1 MGCVS
6 SKLGKKKLIREI
18 RVNNGGDHI
27 VSLTSTTY
35 GHLDIEE
42 RAETSPPPPPKLLQ
56 ELTKGEVFD
65 ESVIKPRRSV
75 KRYDPE
81 IINTWELMEDLED
94 SMHVSTTNPQK
105 LISPKS
111 RGIFGKSWKT
121 PVKST
126 NISVESPKRGSS
138 KRFGGKENNNR
149 GVGNN
154 NSSSRGVS
162 PNQILKPKNILLETP
177 KRGVMRLS
185 FPLKS
190 DEPSSLVIAQTT
202 QRRKSYS
209 PMFDPDLVA
218 SYEREL
224 SQEQEQIK
232 MVISPVRRTERILE
246 NFPVKCPPGGEN
258 SVVIYITTLRG
269 IRKTFEDCNVVRSIL
284 DSHEVRFSERD
295 VSMHSVFKEEIRGL
309 VGAKQVKIPAVFVKG
324 RMVGSVEEVMKLEEE
339 GKLGIL
345 LEGIPAAR
353 LGGGCCRGCG
363 GMRFVMCVVCNG
375 SCKVMEKEKKSM
387 VKCLEC
393 NENGLVL
400 CPICS

>member
-6 SKLGKKKLIREI
+6 SKPVKKKHVREI

-35 GHLDIEE
+35 GHLDVHE
-42 RAETSPPPPPKLLQ
+42 RTQTSPKSQ
-56 ELTKGEVFD
+56 ELSKGDDF
-65 ESVIKPRRSV
+65 ESETIKPRRST
-75 KRYDPE
+75 DNPE

-94 SMHVSTTNPQK
+94 STK
-105 LISPKS
+105 ISPKS

-121 PVKST
+121 PVKSV
-126 NISVESPKRGSS
+126 VESPKRIGSS
-138 KRFGGKENNNR
+138 KRFRGKENR
-149 GVGNN
+149 GGKQ
-154 NSSSRGVS
+154 S
-162 PNQILKPKNILLETP
+162 PNILETP

-190 DEPSSLVIAQTT
+190 EEPLAVVT
-202 QRRKSYS
+202 QRRKSFS

-224 SQEQEQIK
+224 SQEKEQIK
-232 MVISPVRRTERILE
+232 MVISPSPNEKIFDP
-246 NFPVKCPPGGEN
+246 FPEKCPPGGEN
-258 SVVIYITTLRG
+258 SVVVYITTLRG

-284 DSHEVRFSERD
+284 DSHEVRYLERD
-295 VSMHSVFKEEIRGL
+295 VSMHSVFKEEIRGIM
-309 VGAKQVKIPAVFVKG
+309 GTKQVRVPVVFVKG
-324 RMVGSVEEVMKLEEE
+324 RMIGSVEEVMRLEEE

-345 LEGIPAAR
+345 LESMPKAR
-353 LGGGCCRGCG
+353 VSGCCCGCG
-363 GMRFVMCVVCNG
+363 GMRFVMCGVCNG
-375 SCKVMEKEKKSM
+375 SCKVMDVEKKDT

>member
-35 GHLDIEE
+35 GHLDLDE
-42 RAETSPPPPPKLLQ
+42 RAETSPKSL
-56 ELTKGEVFD
+56 EVTKGEVF
-65 ESVIKPRRSV
+65 ESEIKARRSIQ
-75 KRYDPE
+75 RDDPE

-94 SMHVSTTNPQK
+94 SMHVSNPQK
-105 LISPKS
+105 ISPKS

-121 PVKST
+121 PVKSV
-126 NISVESPKRGSS
+126 VESPKRGSS
-138 KRFGGKENNNR
+138 KRFGGKENR
-149 GVGNN
+149 GGNN
-154 NSSSRGVS
+154 SRGVS
-162 PNQILKPKNILLETP
+162 PNQILKPKNILETP

-190 DEPSSLVIAQTT
+190 EEPSVVIT

-232 MVISPVRRTERILE
+232 MVISPVVHESRKTEKTRESERILE
-246 NFPVKCPPGGEN
+246 KFPEKCPPGGEN

-295 VSMHSVFKEEIRGL
+295 VSMHSVFKEEIRGIM
-309 VGAKQVKIPAVFVKG
+309 GTKDVKIPAVFVKG
-324 RMVGSVEEVMKLEEE
+324 RMLGSVEEVMKLEEE
-339 GKLGIL
+339 GKLGIV
-345 LEGIPAAR
+345 LEGIPPAR
-353 LGGGCCRGCG
+353 LGGSCCRGCG

-375 SCKVMEKEKKSM
+375 SCKVRGEDKKSM

>member
-6 SKLGKKKLIREI
+6 SKLVKKKLIREI

-35 GHLDIEE
+35 GHLDLDE
-42 RAETSPPPPPKLLQ
+42 RVETSSPKLQ
-56 ELTKGEVFD
+56 EVTKGD
-65 ESVIKPRRSV
+65 EIIKPRISIQRD
-75 KRYDPE
+75 DPE

-94 SMHVSTTNPQK
+94 SMPVSHPQK
-105 LISPKS
+105 ISPKS

-121 PVKST
+121 PVKCT
-126 NISVESPKRGSS
+126 VDSPKRGSS
-138 KRFGGKENNNR
+138 KRFGGKENR
-149 GVGNN
+149 GGNN
-154 NSSSRGVS
+154 SRGVS
-162 PNQILKPKNILLETP
+162 PNQILKPKNILETP
-177 KRGVMRLS
+177 KRSVMRLS

-190 DEPSSLVIAQTT
+190 EEPSVMVT
-202 QRRKSYS
+202 QRRKSFS

-224 SQEQEQIK
+224 SQEKEQIK
-232 MVISPVRRTERILE
+232 MVISPVVHETKKTEKTRESERILE
-246 NFPVKCPPGGEN
+246 SFPEKCPPGGEN
-258 SVVIYITTLRG
+258 SVVIYITSLRG
-269 IRKTFEDCNVVRSIL
+269 IRKTFEDCNAVRSIL

-295 VSMHSVFKEEIRGL
+295 VSMHSVFKEEIRGIM
-309 VGAKQVKIPAVFVKG
+309 GTKHVKIPAVFVKG
-324 RMVGSVEEVMKLEEE
+324 RLIGSVEEVVKLEEE

-345 LEGIPAAR
+345 LDGIPAAK

-363 GMRFVMCVVCNG
+363 GMRFVMCGVCNG
-375 SCKVMEKEKKSM
+375 SCKVMEEEKKKKTM

-400 CPICS
+400 CPFCS

>member
-35 GHLDIEE
+35 GHLDLEK
-42 RAETSPPPPPKLLQ
+42 RAETSPTLQ
-56 ELTKGEVFD
+56 ELTKGDVF
-65 ESVIKPRRSV
+65 ESEIKPRRSITQ
-75 KRYDPE
+75 RDDPE

-94 SMHVSTTNPQK
+94 SMHPQR
-105 LISPKS
+105 ISPKS

-121 PVKST
+121 PVKS
-126 NISVESPKRGSS
+126 IVESPKRNSS
-138 KRFGGKENNNR
+138 KRFVGKENR
-149 GVGNN
+149 GGNN
-154 NSSSRGVS
+154 SRGVS
-162 PNQILKPKNILLETP
+162 PNQILKPRNILETP

-190 DEPSSLVIAQTT
+190 EEPSV
-202 QRRKSYS
+202 QRRKSFS
-209 PMFDPDLVA
+209 PMFDPNLVA

-232 MVISPVRRTERILE
+232 MVISPVVRETRKTEKTIESERILKS
-246 NFPVKCPPGGEN
+246 FPEKCPPGGEN
-258 SVVIYITTLRG
+258 SVVIYITSLRG
-269 IRKTFEDCNVVRSIL
+269 IRKTFEDCNAVRSIL

-295 VSMHSVFKEEIRGL
+295 VSMHSVYKEEIRGIM
-309 VGAKQVKIPAVFVKG
+309 GTKQVKIPAVFVKG
-324 RMVGSVEEVMKLEEE
+324 RMIGSVEEVVRLEEE

-345 LEGIPAAR
+345 LECMPKAR
-353 LGGGCCRGCG
+353 LGGRCCRGCG
-363 GMRFVMCVVCNG
+363 GMRFVMCAVCNG
-375 SCKVMEKEKKSM
+375 SCKVMEEEKKSM

-393 NENGLVL
+393 NENGLVI
-400 CPICS
+400 CPFCS

>member
-6 SKLGKKKLIREI
+6 SKLVKKKLVREI

-35 GHLDIEE
+35 GHLDLDE
-42 RAETSPPPPPKLLQ
+42 RAETSPKSQ
-56 ELTKGEVFD
+56 ELTKGD
-65 ESVIKPRRSV
+65 AIESEIKPRRSTTQ
-75 KRYDPE
+75 KDDPE

-94 SMHVSTTNPQK
+94 SMPQR
-105 LISPKS
+105 ISPKS

-121 PVKST
+121 PVKSA
-126 NISVESPKRGSS
+126 VESPKRSSS
-138 KRFGGKENNNR
+138 KRFGGKENR
-149 GVGNN
+149 GGNSN
-154 NSSSRGVS
+154 SRGVS
-162 PNQILKPKNILLETP
+162 PNQILKPKNILETP

-190 DEPSSLVIAQTT
+190 EEPSAVT
-202 QRRKSYS
+202 QRRKSCS

-224 SQEQEQIK
+224 SQEKEQIK
-232 MVISPVRRTERILE
+232 MVISHVPEKTRESERILE
-246 NFPVKCPPGGEN
+246 SFPEKCPPGGED
-258 SVVIYITTLRG
+258 SVVIYITSLRG
-269 IRKTFEDCNVVRSIL
+269 IRKTFEDCNAVRSVL

-295 VSMHSVFKEEIRGL
+295 VSMHSVFKEEIRGIM
-309 VGAKQVKIPAVFVKG
+309 GTKQVKIPAVFVKG
-324 RMVGSVEEVMKLEEE
+324 RMIGSVEEVMRLEEE

-345 LEGIPAAR
+345 LAGMPAAR
-353 LGGGCCRGCG
+353 LGGSCCCGCG
-363 GMRFVMCVVCNG
+363 GLRFVMCSVCNG
-375 SCKVMEKEKKSM
+375 SCKVMEEKKKST

>member
-35 GHLDIEE
+35 GHLDLKE
-42 RAETSPPPPPKLLQ
+42 RAEISPKLQ
-56 ELTKGEVFD
+56 ELTKGEVF
-65 ESVIKPRRSV
+65 ESEVKPRRSI
-75 KRYDPE
+75 KRDDPE

-94 SMHVSTTNPQK
+94 SMHVSNPQK
-105 LISPKS
+105 ISPKS

-121 PVKST
+121 PVKS
-126 NISVESPKRGSS
+126 NVESPKRGSS
-138 KRFGGKENNNR
+138 KRFGGKENR
-149 GVGNN
+149 GGNN
-154 NSSSRGVS
+154 SRGVS
-162 PNQILKPKNILLETP
+162 PNQILKPKNILETP

-190 DEPSSLVIAQTT
+190 EEPSVVIT

-232 MVISPVRRTERILE
+232 MVISPVVHESRKTEKTRESERFLE
-246 NFPVKCPPGGEN
+246 NFPEKCPPGGEN

-295 VSMHSVFKEEIRGL
+295 VSMHSVFKEEIRGIM
-309 VGAKQVKIPAVFVKG
+309 GTRQVKIPAVFVKG
-324 RMVGSVEEVMKLEEE
+324 RMIGSVEEVMRLEEE

-345 LEGIPAAR
+345 LDGMPAAR

-375 SCKVMEKEKKSM
+375 SCKVMEKEKKTM